1 MAKPPP
7 KQSNERRPGLRAL
20 AALLPAVAGKALGRR
35 GLAEGRIVADWA
47 AIVGPEIAA
56 HSLPERLAFEAG
68 RRDAGTLHLLV
79 AGPWAIELQ
88 HLEPQVVERINGH
101 FGYRAVA
108 RLRLRQGTLP
118 TRGAA
123 VAPPAVPEEVSARIA
138 AAAETVR
145 DEGLRRALAA
155 FGRAVAGRR

>member
-20 AALLPAVAGKALGRR
+20 AALLPAVAGKALGKR

-56 HSLPERLAFEAG
+56 HSLPERLAFEGG

-118 TRGAA
+118 TRGPA
-123 VAPPAVPEEVSARIA
+123 VAPPVLPEEVSTRIA
-138 AAAETVR
+138 AAAEAVQ
-145 DEGLRRALAA
+145 DKELRRALAA
-155 FGRAVAGRR
+155 FGRAVSARR